1 MKKSFVENLE
11 KNHLFSDEFRTARSI
26 VVVLTTK
33 SHSIGEAPDD
43 KHNSKSIALYISKG
57 FEKVWNKYL
66 RHNLSSNGIT
76 GSIFSIIKSFLT
88 GRSLRVVNNDQ
99 SSGPLLVNAGVL
111 QGTNSLF

>member
-66 RHNLSSNGIT
+66 QSLQQWNHRKYFLDHKIFPNG
-76 GSIFSIIKSFLT
+76 
-88 GRSLRVVNNDQ
+88 
-99 SSGPLLVNAGVL
+99 
-111 QGTNSLF
+111 